1 MLSLKTGNFFF
12 VVAREAELDIGS
24 SSSSNLDLNGGD
36 PIEFDTLQ
44 SLVIDGF
51 VDTESCYDA
60 LESAIVVSRSGGLIG
75 ADVRKMNQAAYA
87 AFIKSYAPEGFLE
100 DVTGF
105 NALPLILKSNFNIL
119 ACLCQSDPNDD
130 SCCVGDKA
138 GIDTDGAF
146 DGEVPT
152 PTQQSYL
159 FLVCSLTSI
168 TIERVM
174 ESSPPSAT
182 PSISPAPTEAPTIT
196 ASPTVS
202 PTPGPT
208 QPPATVNITYAI
220 GVRGGPSSSNAT
232 IDDYEDELIS
242 AMDSLAPEVL
252 LEVTLGD
259 LEDELDGAEAR
270 SNEKDEGVRR
280 LMNNDR
286 YRQTFLRSRSSS
298 ASGYASSKPAF
309 FSYVKKNNGDQR
321 RQLRH
326 DDHQER
332 HRRRLRSVQL
342 PTSIVEVT
350 DIGKFFVVRQSKFV
364 CWSLESYL
372 EARSASRVTKSNF
385 FDSITYLRLFVLTSF
400 LRTKTKRMSIFGDD
414 K

>member
-1 MLSLKTGNFFF
+1 MTMSTMKNGTSSRRIKRRLVVSALPALLMMTTMLSINTSFF
-12 VVAREAELDIGS
+12 VAARAAELDIGS
-24 SSSSNLDLNGGD
+24 SSSSSSSSSHLDLNGGD

-87 AFIKSYAPEGFLE
+87 AFIKSYGPEGFLE
-100 DVTGF
+100 DVTSF

-138 GIDTDGAF
+138 GIDTDGSF
-146 DGEVPT
+146 DGEDPT

-174 ESSPPSAT
+174 ESSPPSAA
-182 PSISPAPTEAPTIT
+182 PSISPVPTEAPTIT

-208 QPPATVNITYAI
+208 QPPATVNITYAV
-220 GVRGGPSSSNAT
+220 GVSGNAT
-232 IDDYEDELIS
+232 IDDYENELIS

-252 LEVTLGD
+252 
-259 LEDELDGAEAR
+259 
-270 SNEKDEGVRR
+270 
-280 LMNNDR
+280 
-286 YRQTFLRSRSSS
+286 
-298 ASGYASSKPAF
+298 
-309 FSYVKKNNGDQR
+309 
-321 RQLRH
+321 
-326 DDHQER
+326 
-332 HRRRLRSVQL
+332 
-342 PTSIVEVT
+342 
-350 DIGKFFVVRQSKFV
+350 
-364 CWSLESYL
+364 
-372 EARSASRVTKSNF
+372 
-385 FDSITYLRLFVLTSF
+385 
-400 LRTKTKRMSIFGDD
+400 
-414 K
+414 

>member
-1 MLSLKTGNFFF
+1 MTMTMTRLSTMKNGTFSRRIHRRLVASPLPALFVVVTAMLSFNTSSFFF
-12 VVAREAELDIGS
+12 VVAREAELEIG
-24 SSSSNLDLNGGD
+24 SSSSNLDMNGGD

-152 PTQQSYL
+152 STQQSYL

-174 ESSPPSAT
+174 ESSPPSAA

-220 GVRGGPSSSNAT
+220 GVRGGPSSNNAT
-232 IDDYEDELIS
+232 IDDYGDELIS

-259 LEDELDGAEAR
+259 LEDGLEGAETR
-270 SNEKDEGVRR
+270 SNEEDEGVRR
-280 LMNNDR
+280 LMSNDH
-286 YRQTFLRSRSSS
+286 YRQTFLRSRS
-298 ASGYASSKPAF
+298 ASASSKPSF
-309 FSYVKKNNGDQR
+309 FSSANKSNGDQR

-326 DDHQER
+326 DHQHER

-350 DIGKFFVVRQSKFV
+350 DIGKFFVLYDKA
-364 CWSLESYL
+364 SLCV
-372 EARSASRVTKSNF
+372 AR
-385 FDSITYLRLFVLTSF
+385 
-400 LRTKTKRMSIFGDD
+400 
-414 K
+414 